1 MTRTSAT
8 TLILT
13 LVIAAAV
20 AWMAEAL
27 LVMSGRAALVPT
39 LTLGIAL
46 AVLGGVLLLLAW
58 PVRQAAR
65 GKRRIDYRHATSVL
79 GFAKA
84 SSIVGAL
91 LTGAAVG
98 ALAFFATRS
107 VVAGDAV
114 LALAV
119 IAGGAAIE
127 MVSGVV
133 AEHWCVLPPDEE
145 DDARSSAP
153 ASAPEPA

>member
-13 LVIAAAV
+13 FVIAAAV
-20 AWMAEAL
+20 AWMAQAL
-27 LVMSGRAALVPT
+27 LVMNGRPALVPP
-39 LTLGIAL
+39 LTLGVAL

-91 LTGAAVG
+91 LTGAALG
-98 ALAFFATRS
+98 ALAFFATRA

-119 IAGGAAIE
+119 IAAGAAIE
-127 MVSGVV
+127 LVAGVV

-145 DDARSSAP
+145 DDARAP

>member
-1 MTRTSAT
+1 MKRTSAT
-8 TLILT
+8 ALVLT
-13 LVIAAAV
+13 AVVAAAL
-20 AWMAEAL
+20 AWMAEAM
-27 LVMSGRAALVPT
+27 LVMSGRPALVPT
-39 LTLGIAL
+39 MTLGIAL

-58 PVRQAAR
+58 PVRQAAN

-84 SSIVGAL
+84 NAVVGAL
-91 LTGAAVG
+91 LAGAALG
-98 ALAFFATRS
+98 ALAFFSTRA

-119 IAGGAAIE
+119 VAGGAAIE
-127 MVSGVV
+127 LVAGVI
-133 AEHWCVLPPDEE
+133 AEHWCVLPPDDE
-145 DDARSSAP
+145 DEVRSS

>member
-1 MTRTSAT
+1 MKRTSAT
-8 TLILT
+8 ALILT
-13 LVIAAAV
+13 AVVAAAL
-20 AWMAEAL
+20 AWMLEAM

-39 LTLGIAL
+39 VTLGIAL

-84 SSIVGAL
+84 NAVVGAL
-91 LTGAAVG
+91 LAGAALG
-98 ALAFFATRS
+98 ALGFFSTRA

-119 IAGGAAIE
+119 IAGGAAVELAAGII
-127 MVSGVV
+127 S
-133 AEHWCVLPPDEE
+133 EHWCVLPPDDE
-145 DDARSSAP
+145 DDATAP
-153 ASAPEPA
+153 VPGAA